1 MHIEMPYGKGILP
14 LDVPDKNL
22 LDVVVPKEF
31 IQPRQPEL
39 MIKEALQDPLGTDW
53 LSEASGSW

>member
-1 MHIEMPYGKGILP
+1 MHIELPYGNGVLP

-39 MIKEALQDPLGTDW
+39 MIKEALHDPPGTDR
-53 LSEASGSW
+53 LSEAVRSW